1 METDILFCPACQ
13 GKVRIP
19 RELLGTA
26 VRCPLCQAEFTAPPP
41 PAEWVATSPA
51 ATFRADGD
59 STEPPPTTGSAG
71 SGGGAI
77 LAGIA
82 LVVTSLLSVLMCLF
96 RLYAAVNPELLQAV
110 MEDGPFGPPPPGL
123 DFATIFLVWGSIFLV
138 VSLVAALGGFA
149 MILRRGY
156 PLALIGSIASLL
168 NAADCCCLPFNFLA
182 GLMALI
188 ILLMPSGRQAF
199 NG

>member
-41 PAEWVATSPA
+41 PADWVAVDPA

-59 STEPPPTTGSAG
+59 SAEPPPTTGSGIGIIAG
-71 SGGGAI
+71 
-77 LAGIA
+77 GIA
-82 LVVTSLLSVLMCLF
+82 LFVTSLLSVLTCLF
-96 RLYAAVNPELLQAV
+96 RLYAAANPDLLQTV
-110 MEDGPFGPPPPGL
+110 MEDGPFGPPPPGF
-123 DFATIFLVWGSIFLV
+123 DFTTIFLVWGSIFLV
-138 VSLVAALGGFA
+138 VSLLATLGGFA

-156 PLALIGSIASLL
+156 ALALIGSVASLL

-188 ILLMPSGRQAF
+188 VLLMPGGRQAF
-199 NG
+199 HG